1 MPYQVALTIAA
12 PVRAGAEEDLDTLL
26 ASMGE
31 GVANGSVIDLARLP
45 DVHFA
50 RLAVVPSDTDVRG
63 RPLPAWL
70 LYVADGDRSKDDQ
83 LRDLVQVGGAGIDL
97 VFGHCE
103 GYPQGTPADADR
115 LEYLTRHRI
124 GEAAT
129 YTNTRGRAR
138 RQILQEAELR
148 EAVNGF
154 LDRRREE
161 LRSKS
166 PGEIRRAVI
175 DFVEADPSLAW
186 ARDPAARPTFGER
199 ARAVAHAAG
208 VGIVVL
214 FALPFALVAAP
225 VYAIL
230 LRRHERADEAPHHRP
245 PETLVLG
252 LAALED
258 HLPINPFTAVGHVK
272 PGPFRALTIR
282 TILFLLNAATRHV
295 LNRGNL
301 AGVKTIHFAR
311 WIFLDDHRRVVF
323 ASNYD
328 GSLENYMDDFIDKIG
343 WGLNLVFG
351 NGIGYPKTRWL
362 VLDGCRDELA
372 FKDYLRLHQVPTRV
386 WHPAYGRLSA
396 LNVGANERLRR
407 GLHGDLDADDER
419 KWVQAL

>member
-1 MPYQVALTIAA
+1 VPYQVALTIAA
-12 PVRAGAEEDLDTLL
+12 PVRGAAEEDLNRLL
-26 ASMGE
+26 ATMGE
-31 GVANGSVIDLARLP
+31 GVANRSVIDLAGLP

-70 LYVADGDRSKDDQ
+70 LYLADGDRSKDDQ

-103 GYPQGTPADADR
+103 GYPQGTPADAGR
-115 LEYLTRHRI
+115 LDYLARHVIRVP
-124 GEAAT
+124 AT
-129 YTNTRGRAR
+129 YTNTRGRTL
-138 RQILQEAELR
+138 RQIVQEAELR

-154 LDRRREE
+154 LDRRDDE
-161 LRSKS
+161 LKQKS
-166 PGEIRRAVI
+166 PSEIRGAVI
-175 DFVEADPSLAW
+175 EFVEAEPSLAW
-186 ARDPAARPTFGER
+186 AREPAERPTFGER
-199 ARAVAHAAG
+199 ARDVVHAAG
-208 VGIVVL
+208 VGVVVL
-214 FALPFALVAAP
+214 LALPFALVAAP

-230 LRRHERADEAPHHRP
+230 LRRHERADEALHHRP
-245 PETLVLG
+245 PETLVIG

-272 PGPFRALTIR
+272 PGPFRAVTIR
-282 TILFLLNAATRHV
+282 AILFLLNAATRHV

-311 WIFLDDHRRVVF
+311 WIFLDDRRRVLF

-343 WGLNLVFG
+343 WGLNLVFT
-351 NGIGYPKTRWL
+351 NGHGYPRTRWL

-386 WHPAYGRLSA
+386 WYAAYGRLSA
-396 LNVGANERLRR
+396 LNVSENERLRK
-407 GLHGDLDADDER
+407 GLHADLDAEDER